1 MDRSRAEAIRLVLN
15 TIEAYEGFRET
26 LQDYQAGTPDTTT
39 LTITNTLEGN
49 SVSETIKLNKGVNVD
64 TMMSELDTK
73 ITELEQLLTTL

>member
-15 TIEAYEGFRET
+15 TLEAYEGFREA
-26 LQDYQAGTPDTTT
+26 LQDYQASTPDTTT
-39 LTITNTLEGN
+39 LTITNTLDGI

-64 TMMSELDTK
+64 TMMTELDTK